1 MSNSKTEFANL
12 AKTLKEHQEILDGL
26 SKASDI
32 ITEQMTVVYQ
42 RVEDM
47 SKKFDLVLNAGIKQP
62 ISTTQNTTPK
72 KTAPNASKP
81 NKNIMTYFKSKY
93 TEDPTF
99 FNDILEEKQIES
111 VIEEHKETIMS
122 KKKGATRDKT
132 QITLIYK
139 SLTGSQK
146 KSLRDKML
154 EENEA
159 AGINTNADLE
169 PEPQTK

>member
-1 MSNSKTEFANL
+1 MSNSKTEFANF
-12 AKTLKEHQEILDGL
+12 AKTLAEHQEILDSL

-32 ITEQMTVVYQ
+32 ITEQMNVVYQ

-47 SKKFDLVLNAGIKQP
+47 SKKFDLVLNAGIKHP
-62 ISTTQNTTPK
+62 ISAPQNTTPK
-72 KTAPNASKP
+72 KTASNESKP

-93 TEDPTF
+93 AEDPTF

-111 VIEEHKETIMS
+111 VIEEHKETITS
-122 KKKGATRDKT
+122 KKNAATRDKT
-132 QITLIYK
+132 RITFIYK
-139 SLTGSQK
+139 SLTDNQK

-159 AGINTNADLE
+159 ASINTNADLE
-169 PEPQTK
+169 PESQTK